1 MSNNAI
7 GLSKEQLDTPHL
19 LLDLDLLEHNIDHIS
34 SYCKRHECGWRP
46 HSKAHKSPD
55 IAHMQLRAGAIGI
68 TCAKLSEAEM
78 MVKHGIDH
86 ILLANQLTTQIK
98 WNRLSQLLD
107 RAEVIVSIEDAA
119 VLPWAIE
126 AARKDDAII
135 PILLEIDVGMGRVGL
150 QDIQTAVQLAEQI
163 HQHEAF
169 SFRGL
174 MGYEGHVLDIKPPRQ
189 KRAACQK
196 AIAIL
201 LDCRDALESKGIP
214 CEIISAGGTGSYTYT
229 AAIQGVTEVQ
239 AGGGIFMDTKYREE
253 FNVEN
258 LQIALRAVTTVTSHR
273 TGQIV
278 TDAGFKTISA
288 HHAPPMVLSHEGIAL
303 QYLSAEHGV
312 YSVKQD
318 SPLPTLGD
326 RLELALGYTDS
337 TTFLHDC
344 IYGIRAETVETIF
357 PLHGRGLLT

>member
-1 MSNNAI
+1 
-7 GLSKEQLDTPHL
+7 
-19 LLDLDLLEHNIDHIS
+19 
-34 SYCKRHECGWRP
+34 
-46 HSKAHKSPD
+46 
-55 IAHMQLRAGAIGI
+55 MQLRAGAIGI

-86 ILLANQLTTQIK
+86 ILLANQLTTQGK

-107 RAEVIVSIEDAA
+107 RAEVIVSIDDAA

-126 AARKDDAII
+126 AARKGNVII
-135 PILLEIDVGMGRVGL
+135 PIVLEMDVGMGRVGL

-163 HQHEAF
+163 HQNEAF

-201 LDCRDALESKGIP
+201 LDCRDALQNKGIP
-214 CEIISAGGTGSYTYT
+214 CEIISAGGTGSYMYT

-239 AGGGIFMDTKYREE
+239 AGGGIFMDAKYREE
-253 FNVEN
+253 FNVDN
-258 LQIALRAVTTVTSHR
+258 LQIALRAITTVTSHR

-278 TDAGFKTISA
+278 TDA
-288 HHAPPMVLSHEGIAL
+288 
-303 QYLSAEHGV
+303 
-312 YSVKQD
+312 D
-318 SPLPTLGD
+318 SRPFQPIMLLP
-326 RLELALGYTDS
+326 
-337 TTFLHDC
+337 
-344 IYGIRAETVETIF
+344 
-357 PLHGRGLLT
+357 